1 LSKHQIISAVSTK
14 NKPEHIMANLRV
26 FLSSTCYD
34 LSVVRGQLRQF
45 VEALGH
51 EPVMSDY
58 NDVVYDPRS
67 HTHTS
72 CIDEVAGAD
81 VVVVIIG
88 SRFGGRVVPQALQ
101 KVDLEA
107 LKAVSKSHEIL
118 KTKENISITQLEVLK
133 AIESSIPL
141 FVFVDDRVM
150 HDHATY
156 EKNKTKSIVSEIE
169 FDSIEK
175 PETARY
181 IFEFINF
188 LRLRSTNNGITTF
201 SRLQDIEDSLRKQWS
216 GLMQRLLYEQ
226 RSRAIDSRRID
237 SLTDQFEGLKTAI
250 LTALGGSKDEKAIAR
265 GVVQFRKLID
275 FVSALRGGDAALI
288 GPPLKWPALMESL
301 GIREVIE
308 ISRDVAS
315 LDRPNGGRP
324 TYALVTSRGT
334 VYEIDRIF
342 DVTEME
348 PEWDEFMSLR
358 EESRRVIVEAL
369 NEIGT
374 KGMARRY
381 VREFNMSV
389 DEYFNSRFA
398 STSVLNVQ
406 SRQIP
411 PVPAGE

>member
-1 LSKHQIISAVSTK
+1 
-14 NKPEHIMANLRV
+14 MANLRI

-45 VEALGH
+45 IESLGH
-51 EPVMSDY
+51 DPIMSDY

-72 CIDEVAGAD
+72 CIDEVGGAD
-81 VVVVIIG
+81 AVVVIIG

-107 LKAVSKSHEIL
+107 LKAVSKNHEIL

-133 AIESSIPL
+133 AVENSIPL

-156 EKNKTKSIVSEIE
+156 EKNKTKTIISEIE

-188 LRLRSTNNGITTF
+188 LRLRSSNNGITTF

-216 GLMQRLLYEQ
+216 GLLQRLLFEQ

-237 SLTDQFEGLKTAI
+237 SLADQFEGLKTAI
-250 LTALGGSKDEKAIAR
+250 LTALGGSKDEKAVAR
-265 GVVQFRKLID
+265 GVVQYRKLVDFIGCID
-275 FVSALRGGDAALI
+275 GGNQALV
-288 GPPLKWPALMESL
+288 GPQQKWAGVLKSL
-301 GIREVIE
+301 GIIDVLPLP
-308 ISRDVAS
+308 RDVPPF
-315 LDRPNGGRP
+315 DRPGPRRP
-324 TYALVTSRGT
+324 AYILATSNNT
-334 VYEIDRIF
+334 IYEVDRIF
-342 DVTEME
+342 DATEME
-348 PEWDEFMSLR
+348 SDWDEFMELR
-358 EESRRVIVEAL
+358 EESRRVIVDAL
-369 NEIGT
+369 NELGQSGLS
-374 KGMARRY
+374 KRY
-381 VREFNMSV
+381 VRQFKMSLT
-389 DEYFNSRFA
+389 EYLEMRLGNA
-398 STSVLNVQ
+398 SELEARIHKNLLGSIN
-406 SRQIP
+406 
-411 PVPAGE
+411 E

>member
-1 LSKHQIISAVSTK
+1 
-14 NKPEHIMANLRV
+14 MANLRV

-45 VEALGH
+45 IEGLGH
-51 EPVMSDY
+51 DPVMSDY

-72 CIDEVAGAD
+72 CIDEVSGAD

-88 SRFGGRVVPQALQ
+88 SRFGGKVVPQALQ

-107 LKAVSKSHEIL
+107 LKAVSKSHELL

-141 FVFVDDRVM
+141 YVFVDDRVM

-156 EKNKTKSIVSEIE
+156 EKNKMKPIVGDIE
-169 FDSIEK
+169 FDSIDK

-216 GLMQRLLYEQ
+216 GLMQRLLFEQ

-237 SLTDQFEGLKTAI
+237 SLTDQFESLKTAI
-250 LTALGGSKDEKAIAR
+250 LTALGGSKDEKEVAR
-265 GVVQFRKLID
+265 GVVRFRKLVD
-275 FVSALRGGDAALI
+275 FIGVIHGGSQALV
-288 GPPLKWPALMESL
+288 GPALKWSALMEKL
-301 GIREVIE
+301 GLNQVIELPRNMPGFDGPGIR
-308 ISRDVAS
+308 
-315 LDRPNGGRP
+315 RPN
-324 TYALVTSRGT
+324 YIIVTNRET
-334 VYEIDRIF
+334 VYEIDRLF
-342 DVTEME
+342 DVTDME
-348 PEWDEFMSLR
+348 PEWEEFMTLR
-358 EESRRVIVEAL
+358 EDSRRVIVEAL
-369 NEIGT
+369 HEIGPSAL
-374 KGMARRY
+374 ARRY
-381 VREFNMSV
+381 VRELKMSF
-389 DEYFNSRFA
+389 DEYVNMRTA
-398 STSVLNVQ
+398 GTPDEEL
-406 SRQIP
+406 RARMIP
-411 PVPAGE
+411 HPDQGH

>member
-1 LSKHQIISAVSTK
+1 
-14 NKPEHIMANLRV
+14 MANLRV

-45 VEALGH
+45 IESLGH
-51 EPVMSDY
+51 DPIMSDY

-72 CIDEVAGAD
+72 CIDEVSGAD
-81 VVVVIIG
+81 AVVVIIG
-88 SRFGGRVVPQALQ
+88 SRFGGKVIPQALQ

-107 LKAVSKSHEIL
+107 LKAVSKSHELL

-156 EKNKTKSIVSEIE
+156 EKNKMKPIVVDIE

-188 LRLRSTNNGITTF
+188 LRLRSTNNGLTTF
-201 SRLQDIEDSLRKQWS
+201 SRVQDIEDSLRKQWS
-216 GLMQRLLYEQ
+216 GLIQRLLYEQ

-237 SLTDQFEGLKTAI
+237 SLTDQFESLKTAI
-250 LTALGGSKDEKAIAR
+250 LTALGGSKDEKEVAR
-265 GVVQFRKLID
+265 GVVRFRKLVD
-275 FVSALRGGDAALI
+275 FISALRGGSQALV
-288 GPPLKWPALMESL
+288 GPQMKWPALMENL
-301 GIREVIE
+301 GLTQILELP
-308 ISRDVAS
+308 RDMPGPERAG
-315 LDRPNGGRP
+315 LRRPS
-324 TYALVTSRGT
+324 YVLVTDRDT
-334 VYEIDRIF
+334 VYEVDRMF
-342 DVTEME
+342 DVIEME

-358 EESRRVIVEAL
+358 EDSRRVIVEAL
-369 NEIGT
+369 NEIGSS
-374 KGMARRY
+374 GMVRRY
-381 VREFNMSV
+381 VREFNISV
-389 DEYFNSRFA
+389 EDYFNMRADGRPEEEFRA
-398 STSVLNVQ
+398 KL
-406 SRQIP
+406 IP
-411 PVPAGE
+411 PPDRSN